1 MSTNKIQTG
10 LRLKPVTLEKLTYLA
25 RKDKRSLNNL
35 VETIVERY
43 IEQIEEE
50 NGGIPTTEDFGPIE

>member
-50 NGGIPTTEDFGPIE
+50 NGVIPTTEDFGPIE

>member
-50 NGGIPTTEDFGPIE
+50 NGVIPTTEDFGSIE